1 MNNKMIRI
9 KDIYL
14 QESKLNRGLL
24 VMIAVDENGQKW
36 VVSGDHHHQ
45 TYLIE
50 YEKSSDTRES
60 NLFS

>member
-1 MNNKMIRI
+1 MIRI

-14 QESKLNRGLL
+14 EKSKLNRGLL

-36 VVSGDHHHQ
+36 VVSGDHQ